1 MKIRKI
7 THKGKTCEIHETP
20 TKLEVKEEGDT
31 RWTRISNLLRSW
43 ANETNS

>member
-7 THKGKTCEIHETP
+7 THKGKTYEIHETP

-31 RWTRISNLLRSW
+31 RWTRISNQ
-43 ANETNS
+43 EVFKGKDGE